1 MAAADPGEVFLHD
14 IAALPIFRPE
24 STENDD
30 VPDVE
35 DFDDDASQFTTAS
48 INSVSEGDISDHR
61 GALAGAEQNEE
72 VSCKDDE
79 NSTNSQN
86 LRPCNASA
94 ALSRESVPGIPEL
107 PPLPQISRETTPS
120 ATTATSTSIP
130 KGRSIAHHDMARK
143 GTMYVSFD
151 IETEGHA
158 HGFGE
163 RGAYIAGVGIGVA
176 AVVGGVGYCHR
187 CSDRRIG
194 RGGVWSAGLRGLWS
208 R

>member
-48 INSVSEGDISDHR
+48 INSVSEGDISDHC
-61 GALAGAEQNEE
+61 GALAGAEQNDKD
-72 VSCKDDE
+72 SCKDDE
-79 NSTNSQN
+79 NSVNSQN
-86 LRPCNASA
+86 LQPCNASA

-107 PPLPQISRETTPS
+107 PPLPQILRKTTPS

-143 GTMYVSFD
+143 GTMFVSFD
-151 IETEGHA
+151 IETGRE
-158 HGFGE
+158 
-163 RGAYIAGVGIGVA
+163 YCGI
-176 AVVGGVGYCHR
+176 
-187 CSDRRIG
+187 
-194 RGGVWSAGLRGLWS
+194 L
-208 R
+208 

>member
-1 MAAADPGEVFLHD
+1 MMAAADPGDVFLHD

-48 INSVSEGDISDHR
+48 INSAPEGDISNHR

-79 NSTNSQN
+79 NSVNSQN

-107 PPLPQISRETTPS
+107 PPLPKNFEGNHPIGNNCIISLRSE
-120 ATTATSTSIP
+120 
-130 KGRSIAHHDMARK
+130 GGSIARHDMARN
-143 GTMYVSFD
+143 GTVYV
-151 IETEGHA
+151 
-158 HGFGE
+158 
-163 RGAYIAGVGIGVA
+163 
-176 AVVGGVGYCHR
+176 
-187 CSDRRIG
+187 
-194 RGGVWSAGLRGLWS
+194 
-208 R
+208 